1 MRILSRSL
9 AAATV
14 AVIASAG
21 VAFAHHGWFWT
32 ADGDF
37 VLEGVIQEIYLGNPH
52 ATLKVQ
58 AEDELWHVDLAP
70 PSRTAAAGFVEGVA
84 EVGDEVTLLG
94 QRSADPNE
102 LSMKAVRV
110 TVDGVDYDVYP
121 NRVGS

>member
-1 MRILSRSL
+1 MRPLTQRL
-9 AAATV
+9 AATV
-14 AVIASAG
+14 IATVLATG
-21 VAFAHHGWFWT
+21 TALAHHGWFWT

-37 VLEGVIQEIYLGNPH
+37 VLEGIIQEIYLGNPH

-84 EVGDEVTLLG
+84 NVGDEVILVG
-94 QRSADPNE
+94 QRSADENE
-102 LSMKAVRV
+102 LVMKAVRV
-110 TVDGVDYDVYP
+110 TIDGVNYDVYP